1 MLLFQSMVQLFQ
13 PACTD
18 LLETMSHELM
28 SLSVSDCKISH
39 YMSIIEAF
47 CDTVTI
53 AQSMDTVKLTIIFT
67 FENSLEC
74 HHCLFE

>member
-1 MLLFQSMVQLFQ
+1 MKFVITSVVYFFVFHIVLLFQSMVQLFQ
-13 PACTD
+13 PACSD
-18 LLETMSHELM
+18 LMETMSHELM

-53 AQSMDTVKLTIIFT
+53 AQSMDTV
-67 FENSLEC
+67 N
-74 HHCLFE
+74 